1 MPPQDEGV
9 SPVRQLRE
17 VFQSLFKIPEAFRVF
32 GSNQRIGRHTEP
44 RQVAQRYQHR
54 AALRGEVEGL
64 ITQEAVAKRAEED
77 AIQGTVGQCLGIPSD
92 RSQHTTAS
100 RFGSSLRISFQ
111 IPDSPMESRELGK
124 SPRQPPNDIARAGFL
139 KLHYSP

>member
-9 SPVRQLRE
+9 LPARQLRG
-17 VFQSLFKIPEAFRVF
+17 VLPSLFKIPKAFRVF
-32 GSNQRIGRHTEP
+32 GGDQSIGRHTEP

-54 AALRGEVEGL
+54 ATLRGEVERL
-64 ITQEAVAKRAEED
+64 IPQEAVAERAEED
-77 AIQGTVGQCLGIPSD
+77 AIQGTVGQCLGIPSE

-100 RFGSSLRISFQ
+100 CFGNSLRISLQ

-124 SPRQPPNDIARAGFL
+124 SPGQPPNDIARAGFL
-139 KLHYSP
+139 KLHNSP

>member
-17 VFQSLFKIPEAFRVF
+17 VLQSLFKIPEAFRIF
-32 GSNQRIGRHTEP
+32 GSDQRVARHTEP
-44 RQVAQRYQHR
+44 RQVAQRDQHR

-64 ITQEAVAKRAEED
+64 ITQKAVAERAEED

-92 RSQHTTAS
+92 RSQHTTAD
-100 RFGSSLRISFQ
+100 R
-111 IPDSPMESRELGK
+111 K
-124 SPRQPPNDIARAGFL
+124 STRLN
-139 KLHYSP
+139 S